1 MVEMSRVTPRNA
13 SQRRVDILQRM
24 SDSKTLDASAVG
36 QPARLLGLRDAVALI
51 VGLVVGSGIFKAPA
65 LVAANT
71 ANPMEMIGAWLL
83 GGLVSL
89 VGALCYAEMATAFPS
104 AGGDYHFLRRA
115 FGGHLSFLFAWA
127 RLSVITTGSIA
138 LLAFVF
144 GDYCSR
150 LLPLGEHSAA
160 LYAGAIVIL
169 LTAVNV
175 AGVRRG
181 AAAQGWLTA
190 LEVLGVLAIA
200 LAGALAPAAETAV
213 APTAASDPGHAAF
226 GLAMV
231 FVLLTYGGWSESAYI
246 SAELREVRRNMLRA
260 LVLSMA
266 IITLLYVLVNLAY
279 LRGLGQAGM
288 ARSSAVA
295 ADLLQ
300 HAWGPGGA
308 WMISAII
315 AVSALTSINATIIVG
330 ARSNYALGRDWAA
343 FRFLGHWNPRTG
355 SPTRALLLQGAVA
368 LALIAFGA
376 VMRRGFETMVDYTAP
391 VFWAFFLLVGL
402 ALFVLR
408 RRAPEAPRPFRVPLY
423 PVLPAI
429 FCASSA
435 WLLYS
440 SLAYTRTGALVGV
453 GVLALGLPLLALALW
468 KRHAATPGAER
479 PDGEAPGSRAPG

>member
-1 MVEMSRVTPRNA
+1 MSDPRNRA
-13 SQRRVDILQRM
+13 
-24 SDSKTLDASAVG
+24 ASAEG

-51 VGLVVGSGIFKAPA
+51 VGLVIGSGIFKAPA

-71 ANPMEMIGAWLL
+71 ASAVEMIGAWVL

-89 VGALCYAEMATAFPS
+89 VGALCYAEMAAAFPS

-115 FGGHLSFLFAWA
+115 FGRHLAFLFAWA

-144 GDYCSR
+144 GDYCAR
-150 LLPLGEHSAA
+150 LLPLGEHAGA
-160 LYAGAIVIL
+160 LYAAAIVIL

-175 AGVRRG
+175 AGVRRS
-181 AAAQGWLTA
+181 AATQGWLTT
-190 LEVLGVLAIA
+190 LEVLGLLAIA
-200 LAGALAPAAETAV
+200 LAGLLAPAAEDAATV
-213 APTAASDPGHAAF
+213 AITTDPSHAAF
-226 GLAMV
+226 GLGMV

-246 SAELREVRRNMLRA
+246 SAELRDVRRNMLRA
-260 LVLSMA
+260 LLLSMA

-288 ARSSAVA
+288 ARSDAVA

-300 HAWGPGGA
+300 HAWGASGA

-330 ARSNYALGRDWAA
+330 ARSSYSVGRDWPA
-343 FRFLGHWNPRTG
+343 FGFLGHWNARTG
-355 SPTRALLLQGAVA
+355 SPTRALLLQGGVA

-376 VMRRGFETMVDYTAP
+376 LMRRGFETMVDYTAP
-391 VFWAFFLLVGL
+391 VFWAFFLLVGV

-408 RRAPEAPRPFRVPLY
+408 RREPHAPRPFRVPLY
-423 PVLPAI
+423 PVLPAV

-435 WLLYS
+435 WLFYA

-453 GVLALGLPLLALALW
+453 AVLALGLPLLVFARLG
-468 KRHAATPGAER
+468 RMPVRPG
-479 PDGEAPGSRAPG
+479 